1 MKTTNDYSIV
11 FLTFFDNDI
20 ELIDILVRILVW
32 GTEVRFVVFIPDPL
46 YETLSLCV

>member
-20 ELIDILVRILVW
+20 DLIDINHTLILQN
-32 GTEVRFVVFIPDPL
+32 L
-46 YETLSLCV
+46 YLIDVKTKMI

>member
-20 ELIDILVRILVW
+20 DLIDINQTLILQNWYLIDVK
-32 GTEVRFVVFIPDPL
+32 TKMI
-46 YETLSLCV
+46 

>member
-20 ELIDILVRILVW
+20 DLIDSNHTCIL
-32 GTEVRFVVFIPDPL
+32 
-46 YETLSLCV
+46 